1 MGISKAGDILIYNGL
16 GTIHTMYNEFI
27 KEQPIYYDLVRS
39 RGVGNE
45 VVEETR
51 YYDKENFRI
60 YPITEQLFN
69 SENECIGEY
78 HYYNY

>member
-1 MGISKAGDILIYNGL
+1 MGISEAGDILIYNGK
-16 GTIHTMYNEFI
+16 GTIRTLYNEYI
-27 KEQPIYYDLVRS
+27 KEQSIYYDLVRH

-51 YYDKENFRI
+51 YYDNERFRI
-60 YPITEQLFN
+60 YPITEQVFN

-78 HYYNY
+78 HYYDY